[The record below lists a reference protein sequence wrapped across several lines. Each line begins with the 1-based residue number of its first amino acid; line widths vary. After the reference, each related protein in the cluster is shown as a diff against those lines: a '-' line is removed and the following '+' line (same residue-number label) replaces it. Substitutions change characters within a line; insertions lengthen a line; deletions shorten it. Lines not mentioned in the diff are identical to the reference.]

1 MVIESFGVDTA
12 GQKVIKGN
20 WFYRPE
26 ETYHLA
32 TRKFL
37 EKVGWAVICVCVC
50 MCKHNTLNGKG
61 GGQRER
67 ERINE

>member
-1 MVIESFGVDTA
+1 MVKSDAMNVIYRDTPDPHIMAIESFGVDNT

-37 EKVGWAVICVCVC
+37 QKVYKCYFEW
-50 MCKHNTLNGKG
+50 
-61 GGQRER
+61 QF
-67 ERINE
+67 